1 MDFIQEA
8 IKEAFNA
15 MGKSTPNPPV
25 GAIIVSKDNRII
37 GRGHTQSYGRNHAE
51 IEAINNSNE
60 NLGGSTLY
68 TTLEPCNILNN
79 TPPCTDTIIKS
90 KIKHVVIGAIDVN
103 SDINGRGIK
112 QLNENGITT
121 ELIKDNDKIEYTLE
135 SYNHFVIHKTPF
147 VTLKLALSID
157 GKLATNSGDSK
168 WISSEQSRNLVHKY
182 RSDADVIITSVNTVI
197 ADNPR
202 LNVRLENYT
211 KNYQPRKIILD
222 TNGRIPVDSQCLD
235 SNTIVIT
242 SKMNKKV
249 SDVLISKSVIIEK
262 IPLNESGKLDLN
274 YLPRI
279 LLKNNM
285 INVLVECG
293 SALSSEL
300 LKLNL
305 LNKLLL
311 FVSPKIIGGSKFI
324 PFSNINSD
332 KMNNVIYPKKVR
344 NSQLDEDMLV
354 KVWF

>member
-1 MDFIQEA
+1 M
-8 IKEAFNA
+8 
-15 MGKSTPNPPV
+15 
-25 GAIIVSKDNRII
+25 
-37 GRGHTQSYGRNHAE
+37 
-51 IEAINNSNE
+51 
-60 NLGGSTLY
+60 
-68 TTLEPCNILNN
+68 
-79 TPPCTDTIIKS
+79 
-90 KIKHVVIGAIDVN
+90 
-103 SDINGRGIK
+103 
-112 QLNENGITT
+112 
-121 ELIKDNDKIEYTLE
+121 
-135 SYNHFVIHKTPF
+135 
-147 VTLKLALSID
+147 
-157 GKLATNSGDSK
+157 
-168 WISSEQSRNLVHKY
+168 HKY

>member
-37 GRGHTQSYGRNHAE
+37 GRGHTQSYGGNHAE